1 MCILEKTLKKSPLT
15 AHSRKAAASKKV
27 TGFLFSLFRAL
38 LLIGLSYIVLYPIIF
53 MLSTALRGT
62 EDYYDPTV
70 IWLPIHFSLQSFVD
84 AAKLLEYGKTLGNT
98 AFISIGASIIQTAMC
113 ATVGYG
119 LARHNFKGKGIIL
132 IGIILTI
139 IVPTQTIIIPLFEQ
153 FRFFDF
159 FGIGSLLGAIFGT
172 DLTVNI
178 TNTVWVYFLPSIF
191 ANGLR
196 AGLFILVFM
205 QTFRGFPKS
214 IEEAAF
220 IDGCG
225 SFGCYTSIIL
235 PNAVNSV
242 VTVFLFSFVW
252 HWNDYYYSGMLMGSG
267 ATLSLALRSLSTTAN
282 TMYSNLSDPVAN
294 AVRVQAG
301 CLLVILPVLIVFFVG
316 QKFFVESVERTGM
329 VE

>member
-1 MCILEKTLKKSPLT
+1 MEEIVLKSSGNSLQKK
-15 AHSRKAAASKKV
+15 AFGKKAAA
-27 TGFLFSLFRAL
+27 FLFSFFRAL

-53 MLSTALRGT
+53 MLSTALRGA

-70 IWLPIHFSLQSFVD
+70 IWLPVHFSLESFVD
-84 AAKLLEYGKTLGNT
+84 AAKLLEYGKTLGYT
-98 AFISIGASIIQTAMC
+98 SFISIGSSIIQTAMC

-119 LARHNFKGKGIIL
+119 LARHNFKGKMLIL

-139 IVPTQTIIIPLFEQ
+139 IVPTQTIIIPLYEQ

-159 FGIGSLLGAIFGT
+159 FGIGGLIGKIFGT
-172 DLTVNI
+172 ELSVNI
-178 TNTVWVYFLPSIF
+178 TNTVWVYFLPALF

-205 QTFRGFPKS
+205 QTFRGFPQS

-220 IDGCG
+220 IDGCN
-225 SFGCYTSIIL
+225 SFRCYASIIV
-235 PNAVNSV
+235 PNAINSV
-242 VTVFLFSFVW
+242 VTIFLFSFVC
-252 HWNDYYYSGMLMGSG
+252 HWNDYYYSGLLMGS
-267 ATLSLALRSLSTTAN
+267 ASTLSLALRSISGTAN
-282 TMYSNLSDPVAN
+282 SMYSNLVDPVAN

-301 CLLVILPVLIVFFVG
+301 CLLVILPVLIVFFIG

>member
-1 MCILEKTLKKSPLT
+1 MQGVKKTSPLVGRNSSGIVGRR
-15 AHSRKAAASKKV
+15 AV
-27 TGFLFSLFRAL
+27 EILFSIFRAL

-53 MLSTALRGT
+53 MLSTALRGP

-70 IWLPIHFSLQSFVD
+70 IWLPIHFSLQSFAD
-84 AAKLLEYGKTLGNT
+84 SIKLLDYWKTLGNT
-98 AFISIGASIIQTAMC
+98 AFISVGASLIQTAMC

-119 LARHNFKGKGIIL
+119 LARFNFKGKGLIL
-132 IGIILTI
+132 VGVLLTI
-139 IVPTQTIIIPLFEQ
+139 IVPSQTIIVPLYEQ
-153 FRFFDF
+153 YRFFDF
-159 FGIGSLLGAIFGT
+159 FGIMSLIGKIVGT
-172 DLTVNI
+172 DLTVNL
-178 TNTVWVYFLPSIF
+178 TNTVWVYFLPALF

-205 QTFRGFPKS
+205 QTFRGFPQS

-220 IDGCG
+220 IDGC
-225 SFGCYTSIIL
+225 SSLRCYVSIII
-235 PNAVNSV
+235 PNAINSI
-242 VTVFLFSFVW
+242 VTVLLFSFVW

-267 ATLSLALRSLSTTAN
+267 STLSLALRSLSTTAN
-282 TMYSNLSDPVAN
+282 SMYSNLSDPVAN

-301 CLLVILPVLIVFFVG
+301 CLLVILPVLIVFFIG

>member
-1 MCILEKTLKKSPLT
+1 MQKVKKASPLSS
-15 AHSRKAAASKKV
+15 AQQSGVLGRRIV
-27 TGFLFSLFRAL
+27 NFLYGLFRAL

-53 MLSTALRGT
+53 MLSTALRGA

-70 IWLPIHFSLQSFVD
+70 IWLPIHFSLESFVD
-84 AAKLLEYGKTLGNT
+84 SIKLLDYWKTLGT
-98 AFISIGASIIQTAMC
+98 TSFISIGASLIQTAMC
-113 ATVGYG
+113 ATVGYA
-119 LARHNFKGKGIIL
+119 LARFNFKGKGLIIVGVL
-132 IGIILTI
+132 LTI
-139 IVPTQTIIIPLFEQ
+139 IVPTQTIIIPLYEQ
-153 FRFFDF
+153 YRFFDF
-159 FGIGSLLGAIFGT
+159 FGIGSLIGSIFGAE
-172 DLTVNI
+172 LSVNL
-178 TNTVWVYFLPSIF
+178 TNTVWVYFLPALF

-205 QTFRGFPKS
+205 QTFKGFPQS

-220 IDGCG
+220 IDGC
-225 SFGCYTSIIL
+225 SPLKCYISIII
-235 PNAVNSV
+235 PNAINSI

-267 ATLSLALRSLSTTAN
+267 STLSLALRSLSTTAN
-282 TMYSNLSDPVAN
+282 SMYSNLSDPVAN

-301 CLLVILPVLIVFFVG
+301 CLLVILPVLIVFFIG

>member
-1 MCILEKTLKKSPLT
+1 MEKVVKKSSYSLKT
-15 AHSRKAAASKKV
+15 RNAIIGNKAI
-27 TGFLFSLFRAL
+27 TILFSLFRAL

-53 MLSTALRGT
+53 MLSTALRGP

-70 IWLPIHFSLQSFVD
+70 IWLPVHFTLESFVD

-98 AFISIGASIIQTAMC
+98 AFISIGASVIQTAMC

-119 LARHNFKGKGIIL
+119 LARHNFKGKGLIL
-132 IGIILTI
+132 VGIILTI
-139 IVPTQTIIIPLFEQ
+139 IVPTQTIIIPLYEQ

-159 FGIGSLLGAIFGT
+159 FGLGSLIGSIFGT
-172 DLTVNI
+172 EFSVNV
-178 TNTVWVYFLPSIF
+178 TDTVWVYFLPAIF

-225 SFGCYTSIIL
+225 SFGCYTSIII
-235 PNAVNSV
+235 PNAINSV

-252 HWNDYYYSGMLMGSG
+252 HWNDYYYSGMLMGTGS
-267 ATLSLALRSLSTTAN
+267 TLSLALRSLSMTTNA
-282 TMYSNLSDPVAN
+282 MYNNLTDPVAN